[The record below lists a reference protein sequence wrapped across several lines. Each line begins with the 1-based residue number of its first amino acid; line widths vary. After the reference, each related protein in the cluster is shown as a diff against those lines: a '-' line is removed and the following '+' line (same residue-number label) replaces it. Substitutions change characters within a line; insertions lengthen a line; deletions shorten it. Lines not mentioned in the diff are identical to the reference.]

1 MIEIGLIGK
10 KIGMTREFYKSG
22 QSVPVTVIKFDTGRV
37 IHLLSKEKNGYNAVQ
52 IGFGK
57 IKNSKLSKQM
67 KGYFAKKNTEP
78 KKILKEFRV
87 KSLENFKEGNEIGI
101 EIFKDTKFV
110 DIKSKT
116 IGKGFAGAMKR
127 HNFAGLRASHGVSIS
142 HRAHGS
148 TGQNQDPGKVFKN
161 KKMAGHMGDKIRTMQ
176 NIEIIKSDPDNNL
189 LYLKGS
195 IPGSKNT
202 QVVVKESVKNVR
214 KLTMTEKIEK
224 KAESV
229 ENKAVE
235 KLNEQFT
242 AMGADGFV
250 DMIQSRTQRQLDWI
264 KVNGSGWGF
273 LVGMIAGG
281 LTLFF

>member
-37 IHLLSKEKNGYNAVQ
+37 IQLLSKEKNGYNAVQ

-176 NIEIIKSDPDNNL
+176 NIEIIKSDIENNL
-189 LYLKGS
+189 LFLKGS

-202 QVVVKESVKNVR
+202 QVVVKQSVKNVR
-214 KLTMTEKIEK
+214 KLTMSEKIEK
-224 KAESV
+224 I
-229 ENKAVE
+229 E
-235 KLNEQFT
+235 KLKKIPE
-242 AMGADGFV
+242 
-250 DMIQSRTQRQLDWI
+250 
-264 KVNGSGWGF
+264 KKKK
-273 LVGMIAGG
+273 
-281 LTLFF
+281 

>member
-22 QSVPVTVIKFDTGRV
+22 QSVPVTVIKFDRGRV

-78 KKILKEFRV
+78 KKVLKEFRV
-87 KSLENFKEGNEIGI
+87 KSLENFKEGNEVGI

-176 NIEIIKSDPDNNL
+176 NIEIIKADPDNNL

-202 QVVVKESVKNVR
+202 QVVVKGSVKNIQ

-224 KAESV
+224 I
-229 ENKAVE
+229 E
-235 KLNEQFT
+235 KLKKIPEKKKN
-242 AMGADGFV
+242 
-250 DMIQSRTQRQLDWI
+250 
-264 KVNGSGWGF
+264 K
-273 LVGMIAGG
+273 
-281 LTLFF
+281 

>member
-78 KKILKEFRV
+78 KKVLKEFRV

-176 NIEIIKSDPDNNL
+176 NIEIIKSDPENNL

-202 QVVVKESVKNVR
+202 QVVVRESVKNVR
-214 KLTMTEKIEK
+214 KLTMAEKIEK
-224 KAESV
+224 I
-229 ENKAVE
+229 E
-235 KLNEQFT
+235 KLKKIPE
-242 AMGADGFV
+242 
-250 DMIQSRTQRQLDWI
+250 
-264 KVNGSGWGF
+264 KKKK
-273 LVGMIAGG
+273 
-281 LTLFF
+281 

>member
-22 QSVPVTVIKFDTGRV
+22 QSVPVTVIKFDKGRV
-37 IHLLSKEKNGYNAVQ
+37 IQLLSKEKNGYNAVQ

-78 KKILKEFRV
+78 KKVLKEFRV
-87 KSLENFKEGNEIGI
+87 KSLENFKEGNEVGI

-214 KLTMTEKIEK
+214 KLTMAEKIEK
-224 KAESV
+224 I
-229 ENKAVE
+229 E
-235 KLNEQFT
+235 KLKKIPE
-242 AMGADGFV
+242 
-250 DMIQSRTQRQLDWI
+250 
-264 KVNGSGWGF
+264 KKKK
-273 LVGMIAGG
+273 
-281 LTLFF
+281 